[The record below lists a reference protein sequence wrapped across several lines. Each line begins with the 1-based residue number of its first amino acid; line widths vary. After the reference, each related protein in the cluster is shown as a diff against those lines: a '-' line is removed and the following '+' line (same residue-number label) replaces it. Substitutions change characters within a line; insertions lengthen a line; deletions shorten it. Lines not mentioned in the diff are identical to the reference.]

1 MPVSSSRISETNT
14 RETHVSDT
22 TIIRVHHAWVRFGE
36 IQNLYFSVLYAEF
49 GVPRGADWY
58 HDANGSVFAVALDDS
73 GAILGA
79 ARLLPEPGSASRQ
92 VRQVAVAPHAHGRGL
107 GRLLLLDLETLAAEE
122 GACELWL
129 NSRSTAYGFYERLG
143 YVREGTEFESE
154 LTGIMH
160 TTMRK
165 QLV

>member
-1 MPVSSSRISETNT
+1 MN
-14 RETHVSDT
+14 DT
-22 TIIRVHHAWVRFGE
+22 AIIRVHHDWERFSE
-36 IQNLYFSVLYAEF
+36 IQNLYFSVLYADF

-58 HDANGSVFAVALDDS
+58 HDAHGSVFAVALDDS

-79 ARLLPEPGSASRQ
+79 ARLLPAPGAVSRQ
-92 VRQVAVAPHAHGRGL
+92 LRQVAVAPAAHGRGL
-107 GRLLLLDLETLAAEE
+107 GRLLLLDLEALAIEE
-122 GACELWL
+122 GASELWL

-143 YVREGTEFESE
+143 YSREGEEFESE

-165 QLV
+165 RLVSA

>member
-1 MPVSSSRISETNT
+1 VD
-14 RETHVSDT
+14 DT
-22 TIIRVHHAWVRFGE
+22 QIIRVQHAWERFGE

-79 ARLLPEPGSASRQ
+79 ARLLPSAGCASRQ

-107 GRLLLLDLETLAAEE
+107 GRQLLLDLEALAAEE
-122 GACELWL
+122 GAQELWL
-129 NSRSTAYGFYERLG
+129 NSRSSAYGFYERLG
-143 YVREGTEFESE
+143 FVREGEEFESE

-165 QLV
+165 RILGA